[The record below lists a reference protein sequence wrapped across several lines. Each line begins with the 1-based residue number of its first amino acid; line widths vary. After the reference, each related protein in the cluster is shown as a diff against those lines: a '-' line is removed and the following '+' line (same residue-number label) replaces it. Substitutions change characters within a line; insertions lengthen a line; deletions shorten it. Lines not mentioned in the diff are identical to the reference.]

1 MWIFLDLFSNA
12 FNPDFFGHNFEKLP
26 KIQWFIFRQEMMPVG
41 RICYFNMIF
50 FQKKIFKNIKKFIK
64 IIILLKKCLLNLIR
78 NKFANKIYHFI

>member
-1 MWIFLDLFSNA
+1 
-12 FNPDFFGHNFEKLP
+12 
-26 KIQWFIFRQEMMPVG
+26 MMPVG

-78 NKFANKIYHFI
+78 NKFANKIYHFIKRFFVIF